1 MLETPWP
8 NWHYSATT
16 MQIVIA
22 LQLGMRKL
30 KNHFYQG
37 LKPIRFEIN
46 NPNYLFH
53 KNRTSQLK
61 REWLNEI
68 THQVKD
74 GWISGLVNFNKR
86 LVVDYNKHM
95 ITTIIFLGSPI
106 QLLSYFFWRLNWNLI
121 QRCYL
126 TSFNVLL
133 WPLFWQKQR
142 SEQNIAG

>member
-1 MLETPWP
+1 MTAVDFWSKTLLFTIQQVR
-8 NWHYSATT
+8 NSMT
-16 MQIVIA
+16 
-22 LQLGMRKL
+22 QLTL
-30 KNHFYQG
+30 LCNNYANCNS
-37 LKPIRFEIN
+37 LEIN

-86 LVVDYNKHM
+86 LVVDYNKQM